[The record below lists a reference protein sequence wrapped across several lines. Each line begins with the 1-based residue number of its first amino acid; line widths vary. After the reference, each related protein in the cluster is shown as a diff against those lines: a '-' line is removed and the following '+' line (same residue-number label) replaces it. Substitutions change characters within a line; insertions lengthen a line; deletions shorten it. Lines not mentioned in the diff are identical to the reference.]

1 MTKAVKADKDAIEPK
16 ATSSKGDHSDDEADE
31 LADMLGGLGVSSGK
45 KCEVCQSV
53 YV

>member
-1 MTKAVKADKDAIEPK
+1 MTKDVKADKDAIEPK
-16 ATSSKGDHSDDEADE
+16 AALSKGDDSDDEADE
-31 LADMLGGLGVSSGK
+31 LADMLGGLGVSGGK